1 MRISLQPEELL
12 VEPIEW
18 TSVGDLTHDW
28 GSGRPRAISSFR
40 QNYLK
45 MRRQWCLCRLVHV
58 PMRCL
63 RLRGK
68 DDQGLSQYLCR
79 RRRQL
84 RDRSPRQLL
93 SSPRQIQPACLRVD
107 SARQLESF
115 ADCLGCKQPQPR
127 WFKLI
132 SLWYLIMKQGSY
144 ITDPIFRVDMTFPS
158 LPPRTYLIL

>member
-58 PMRCL
+58 PMRCKSMWRHDIQSHLQQLFEQGL

-115 ADCLGCKQPQPR
+115 AGKSRRQVCV
-127 WFKLI
+127 
-132 SLWYLIMKQGSY
+132 S
-144 ITDPIFRVDMTFPS
+144 
-158 LPPRTYLIL
+158 